1 MCLFSGTLTQAG
13 VFTSLGL
20 SYPACKVG
28 YVTTS
33 PSYRRPKKLAAHTGA
48 DGRDGAWPLSP
59 PGPTPRPASSQW
71 RAGGTLVS
79 RRARAAPGRHAMSAG
94 WFRRRFLPG
103 GPFPEPRPAGPRSSP
118 VPYHRPRFLRG
129 SGSSPG
135 ATDASRRPDARPVRS
150 PARGRTLPWNAG
162 YAE

>member
-1 MCLFSGTLTQAG
+1 MGGMGRGLFHPQA
-13 VFTSLGL
+13 
-20 SYPACKVG
+20 P
-28 YVTTS
+28 
-33 PSYRRPKKLAAHTGA
+33 
-48 DGRDGAWPLSP
+48 P
-59 PGPTPRPASSQW
+59 PGSLPPSGG

-103 GPFPEPRPAGPRSSP
+103 GPLPEPRPAGPRSSP

>member
-1 MCLFSGTLTQAG
+1 MCLLSGTLTQAG

-20 SYPACKVG
+20 IYPACKVG
-28 YVTTS
+28 YVTTA
-33 PSYRRPKKLAAHTGA
+33 PSYRRPNKLAARAGE
-48 DGRDGAWPLSP
+48 DGQEGAWPLTQTPP
-59 PGPTPRPASSQW
+59 PGFASSLW
-71 RAGGTLVS
+71 RAGPWS
-79 RRARAAPGRHAMSAG
+79 RCARAAPGRHAMSAG

-103 GPFPEPRPAGPRSSP
+103 GPLPEPRPAGPRSSP